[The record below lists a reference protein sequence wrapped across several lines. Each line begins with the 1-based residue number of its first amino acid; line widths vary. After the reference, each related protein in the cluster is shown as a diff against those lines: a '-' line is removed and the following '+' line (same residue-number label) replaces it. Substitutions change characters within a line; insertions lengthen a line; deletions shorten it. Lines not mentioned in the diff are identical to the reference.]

1 MKNKFSKYS
10 NEELL
15 IFYASNFYNE
25 TKKSYI
31 EEQAILKELAS
42 RGVIDID
49 KMEELYDQKAL

>member
-10 NEELL
+10 TVELL

-31 EEQAILKELAS
+31 EERTILKELAY
-42 RGVIDID
+42 RGVIDIN
-49 KMEELYDQKAL
+49 KMEKLYEQKAL